1 MKKSEL
7 RKIIRE
13 TIKEQAI
20 DQFGGTSGFGPM
32 TDPQTFG
39 NIAGGTDTGMSFGVN
54 QYSPPSATTSYMDF
68 IAANPDVEGQF
79 DDAGTFNA
87 EVFFRNFINK
97 VANVQNPC
105 NFLKNQSDNLASKYP
120 TAGKKYKSQLYMK
133 IFMMNFIAMNY
144 YGCGELP
151 SLPVIFG
158 TLDLGLA
165 GSQNPNISVS
175 E

>member
-39 NIAGGTDTGMSFGVN
+39 NIAGGTNTGMSFGVGD
-54 QYSPPSATTSYMDF
+54 QEQLPATTSYTDF
-68 IAANPDVEGQF
+68 IAANPGVEGQF

-87 EVFFRNFINK
+87 EVFFSNFSEK
-97 VANVQNPC
+97 VANAQNPC

-120 TAGKKYKSQLYMK
+120 TAGRKYKSQLFMK
-133 IFMMNFIAMNY
+133 IFIMNTLAMSF
-144 YGCGELP
+144 YGCGMLP
-151 SLPVIFG
+151 STPVIFG
-158 TLDLGLA
+158 TLDLGQA
-165 GSQNPNISVS
+165 GPQNPNISVS